1 MLRIAGQPHRA
12 GNNCRWKVRDR
23 RRKLPDCTRRPFGVF
38 RRGLRTP
45 AVRKH
50 VSGAD
55 GIHFWLAPTVK
66 PEVCDFFSF
75 FSCSYKKR
83 TRFSFAKEKICAFL
97 TEEKSTK
104 RLTETLSR
112 TLMLLLGSAYPRLP
126 TDGTAHLRALS
137 VIRRAGSDCRWEV
150 RARRR
155 KVKHTAQAK

>member
-104 RLTETLSR
+104 RLTETPSR
-112 TLMLLLGSAYPRLP
+112 TLMLLLRSTYPRLEGVAVLAELAQATTP
-126 TDGTAHLRALS
+126 RAAS
-137 VIRRAGSDCRWEV
+137 SCRWEAC
-150 RARRR
+150 ARRCKAR
-155 KVKHTAQAK
+155 AV

>member
-66 PEVCDFFSF
+66 PDACGFFSF
-75 FSCSYKKR
+75 FSFR
-83 TRFSFAKEKICAFL
+83 KEKN
-97 TEEKSTK
+97 T
-104 RLTETLSR
+104 
-112 TLMLLLGSAYPRLP
+112 LLLFTGENMYFSPQGEKIPKELLRLPPQTPIYLLRSTYPRLP

-137 VIRRAGSDCRWEV
+137 VIRRAGSNCRWEAC
-150 RARRR
+150 ARRR
-155 KVKHTAQAK
+155 KARAV

>member
-112 TLMLLLGSAYPRLP
+112 TLIVLLGSAYPRLP
-126 TDGTAHLRALS
+126 TVVCSRFARQAN
-137 VIRRAGSDCRWEV
+137 IRRAGSSCGWEV
-150 RARRR
+150 RANRR
-155 KVKHTAQAK
+155 KARAV